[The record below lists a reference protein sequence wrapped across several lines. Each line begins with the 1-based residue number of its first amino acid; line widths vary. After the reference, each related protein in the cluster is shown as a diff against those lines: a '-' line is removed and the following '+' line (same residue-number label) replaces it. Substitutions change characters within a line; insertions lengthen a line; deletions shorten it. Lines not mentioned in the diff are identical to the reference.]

1 MQILHGP
8 FFRDD
13 LLCRTRK
20 PKKTKPYLEMIV
32 SEEESAFD
40 TSYVTIMLV
49 VFLVVTGLAI
59 DIGYMYVSE
68 EDLQHSAE
76 LAALTGAQGIK
87 QRYLLQAQ
95 TDPSHLPNIS
105 NDLVQ
110 AQPRG
115 AAVDLVTGKHDAAAL
130 VGLLNNNGNALT
142 GDNDITVGFWN
153 MSSRSY
159 TPGATPVNAMQVRTR
174 RTAESSS
181 VGMGT
186 VGTFIAKI
194 SGTEDF
200 GSTPVA
206 TAALVPGT
214 RSNIAICAEA
224 CQSSC
229 TFPQICTIPER
240 RMSHATWDSKSGP
253 TLANR
258 YLYTSLL
265 HPVTITNSMSDLVC
279 QEMPVQEVCG
289 LPIFA
294 AAGNS
299 DAILRDIKA
308 MMYDPQVDRSNK
320 EYDQAGKLI
329 GWWVIVPATDCSGFQ
344 PGESYQQH
352 TVSRYSLVRV
362 SRICTSGPAGCGK
375 SSAQA
380 DIAVNACTAGADGLY
395 IDRISCVG
403 CDSQARKLL
412 PGLRAVLVD

>member
-1 MQILHGP
+1 
-8 FFRDD
+8 
-13 LLCRTRK
+13 
-20 PKKTKPYLEMIV
+20 MIV

-76 LAALTGAQGIK
+76 MAALTGAQGIK

-95 TDPSHLPNIS
+95 TDPARLP
-105 NDLVQ
+105 DVARDPVQ
-110 AQPRG
+110 SQARA

-142 GDNDITVGFWN
+142 GENDITVGFWN

-159 TPGATPVNAMQVRTR
+159 TPGATPVNAIQVRTR

-181 VGMGT
+181 VGLGT
-186 VGTFIAKI
+186 LGTFIAKI

-214 RSNIAICAEA
+214 RSNIAICSEA
-224 CQSSC
+224 CQPAC

-240 RMSHATWDSKSGP
+240 RMSHAAWDPKTDGS
-253 TLANR
+253 LAGR

-294 AAGNS
+294 AASNS
-299 DAILRDIKA
+299 DSVLRDIKA
-308 MMYDPQVDRSNK
+308 MMYDPQADRSNK
-320 EYDQAGKLI
+320 EYDKSGKLV
-329 GWWVIVPATDCSGFQ
+329 GWWVIVPATDCSGFL
-344 PGESYQQH
+344 PGVNYQQH
-352 TVSRYSLVRV
+352 TVTRYSLVRI
-362 SRICTSGPAGCGK
+362 SRICTSGAAGCGK
-375 SSAQA
+375 AGSQA
-380 DIAVNACTAGADGLY
+380 DLPATACTAGSDGLY

-412 PGLRAVLVD
+412 PGLRPVLVD

>member
-1 MQILHGP
+1 
-8 FFRDD
+8 
-13 LLCRTRK
+13 
-20 PKKTKPYLEMIV
+20 MIV

-76 LAALTGAQGIK
+76 MAALTGAQSIK

-95 TDPSHLPNIS
+95 TDPARLPDVS
-105 NDLVQ
+105 RDPVQ
-110 AQPRG
+110 SQARG
-115 AAVDLVTGKHDAAAL
+115 VAVDLVTGKHDAAAL

-181 VGMGT
+181 VGLGT
-186 VGTFIAKI
+186 LGTFIAKI

-224 CQSSC
+224 CQPSC
-229 TFPQICTIPER
+229 TFPQICSITER
-240 RMSHATWDSKSGP
+240 RMSHAAWDPNSGGS
-253 TLANR
+253 LSGH

-294 AAGNS
+294 AAS
-299 DAILRDIKA
+299 DSDVVLRDVKA

-320 EYDQAGKLI
+320 EYDKNGRLV
-329 GWWVIVPATDCSGFQ
+329 GWWVIVPATDCSGFL
-344 PGESYQQH
+344 PAGSYQQH
-352 TVSRYSLVRV
+352 KVARYSLVRI
-362 SRICTSGPAGCGK
+362 SRICTSGAAGCGK
-375 SSAQA
+375 SSGQGDLPATS
-380 DIAVNACTAGADGLY
+380 CTPGGDGLY

-412 PGLRAVLVD
+412 PGLRPVLVD

>member
-1 MQILHGP
+1 
-8 FFRDD
+8 
-13 LLCRTRK
+13 
-20 PKKTKPYLEMIV
+20 MIV
-32 SEEESAFD
+32 SEEDSAFD

-59 DIGYMYVSE
+59 DIGYMFVSE

-76 LAALTGAQGIK
+76 MAALTGAQTIK
-87 QRYLLQAQ
+87 QRYLNQAQ
-95 TDPSHLPNIS
+95 TDPGQLPAIS
-105 NDLVQ
+105 SDLVQ
-110 AQPRG
+110 GAARG

-153 MSSRSY
+153 MSSRTY
-159 TPGATPVNAMQVRTR
+159 TAGGTPVNAMQVRTR
-174 RTAESSS
+174 RTAESAS
-181 VGMGT
+181 VGLGS

-229 TFPQICTIPER
+229 TFPQICGIPER
-240 RMSHATWDSKSGP
+240 RMSHLPWQSAHASLS
-253 TLANR
+253 NR

-265 HPVTITNSMSDLVC
+265 HPVTITNTMSDLVC

-294 AAGNS
+294 AAGGN
-299 DAILRDIKA
+299 DTILRDLKA

-320 EYDQAGKLI
+320 EYDKNGKLV
-329 GWWVIVPATDCSGFQ
+329 GWWSIVPAVDCSAFQ

-352 TVSRYSLVRV
+352 TATRYSLVRI
-362 SRICTSGPAGCGK
+362 SRICTAGPAGCGK
-375 SSAQA
+375 SSAKA
-380 DIAVNACTAGADGLY
+380 DSPVASCAAAEEGLY

-403 CDSQARKLL
+403 CDSQAKKLL
-412 PGLRAVLVD
+412 PGLRPVLVD

>member
-1 MQILHGP
+1 
-8 FFRDD
+8 
-13 LLCRTRK
+13 
-20 PKKTKPYLEMIV
+20 MIV
-32 SEEESAFD
+32 PEEESAFD

-76 LAALTGAQGIK
+76 MAALTGAQNIK
-87 QRYLLQAQ
+87 QRYLAQAQ
-95 TDPSHLPNIS
+95 TDPSRILDIARDPIQS
-105 NDLVQ
+105 Q
-110 AQPRG
+110 ARA

-142 GDNDITVGFWN
+142 GDNDITTGFWN

-159 TPGATPVNAMQVRTR
+159 IPGATPVNAIQVRTR

-186 VGTFIAKI
+186 LGSFIAKI

-224 CQSSC
+224 CQPSC
-229 TFPQICTIPER
+229 TFPQICSIPER
-240 RMSHATWDSKSGP
+240 HMSHAPWDPKAGGSLSG
-253 TLANR
+253 R

-265 HPVTITNSMSDLVC
+265 HPATITNSMSDLVC

-294 AAGNS
+294 AASNS
-299 DAILRDIKA
+299 DAVLRDIKA
-308 MMYDPQVDRSNK
+308 MMYDPQADRSNK
-320 EYDQAGKLI
+320 EYDKNGKLV
-329 GWWVIVPATDCSGFQ
+329 GWWVIVPATDCSGFL
-344 PGESYQQH
+344 PGETYQQH
-352 TVSRYSLVRV
+352 TATRYSLVRI
-362 SRICTSGPAGCGK
+362 SRICTSGAAGCGK
-375 SSAQA
+375 SSTLPDQPATSC
-380 DIAVNACTAGADGLY
+380 IPGGDGLY

-412 PGLRAVLVD
+412 PGLRPVLVN